1 MEEAGM
7 STADAKSPERDEAQM
22 IAAILA
28 GDREL
33 YHRLIQ
39 PYELSVYRMALS
51 FMRDETEAEDVAQ
64 EAFLKTFRDLAN
76 FRGEARFS
84 TWLISITLNEAR
96 RRLRRQSTV
105 RMESLDEP
113 PEEGGKVLPALLWDW
128 REIPSEALERREVR
142 ALLQQAI
149 GQLSPIYRE
158 VVVLRDIEE
167 LSIEE
172 TAGAL
177 AISISAVKVRLHR
190 ARIMLQKELAPKL
203 KLVSPKKRR
212 WFSWY

>member
-1 MEEAGM
+1 VEEAGVRV
-7 STADAKSPERDEAQM
+7 ADARSPARDEAQM
-22 IAAILA
+22 IAAIVA

-51 FMRDETEAEDVAQ
+51 FVKDETEAEDVAQ
-64 EAFLKTFRDLAN
+64 EAFLKAFRNLAN
-76 FRGEARFS
+76 FRGESKFS

-96 RRLRRQSTV
+96 RRLRRQSKV

-113 PEEGGKVLPALLWDW
+113 PEEGGKVSPALLRDW
-128 REIPSEALERREVR
+128 REISSEALERREVR
-142 ALLQQAI
+142 ALLQSAI

-158 VVVLRDIEE
+158 VLVLRDIEE
-167 LSIEE
+167 LSIQE
-172 TAGAL
+172 TAGTL
-177 AISISAVKVRLHR
+177 AISISSVKVRLHR

-203 KLVSPKKRR
+203 KLASPKKRR
-212 WFSWY
+212 WLS